1 MTRRGGEVSGPRT
14 AGRHLRGFTLLEML
28 VALAVFGVVG
38 VMAGRI
44 LTGVMD
50 MSEFT
55 RVRSDALADAA
66 RAFAIIE
73 RDVTQLAHRSV
84 RDEFGLPAAPLTVG
98 GGATT
103 LAEFTRAGWQNPLAL
118 PRTQLQ
124 RVAYA
129 QEEDTLVRL
138 FWPVVD
144 RADSTEPLTQTLL
157 AGVDQVTFLV
167 RDADGGEHTYWPL
180 GGDAA
185 NAPAAIEVRL
195 RLASHGPV
203 QRRWLMPAAMTFAP
217 RAEDAPPDEAPA

>member
-1 MTRRGGEVSGPRT
+1 MTGRRGKTSR
-14 AGRHLRGFTLLEML
+14 ARHEGGFTLLEML

-55 RVRSDALADAA
+55 RGRGDALADAQ

-84 RDEFGLPAAPLTVG
+84 RDEFGLPAPALTIG
-98 GGATT
+98 GGAT
-103 LAEFTRAGWQNPLAL
+103 LAEFTRAGWRNPLAA

-129 QEEDTLVRL
+129 QEADTLVRL
-138 FWPVVD
+138 FWPVLD
-144 RADSTEPLTQTLL
+144 RADATEPLAQTLL
-157 AGVDQVTFLV
+157 TGVDQMTFLV
-167 RDADGGEHTYWPL
+167 RDAAGGEHAYWPL

-203 QRRWLMPAAMTFAP
+203 QRRWLMPTAKAFGP
-217 RAEDAPPDEAPA
+217 RAGDAPPDESGRAPT